1 MNQDSVKQKAVTVCR
16 VLRRVRLLILVI
28 ILSLFASFGL
38 LLSPSFAQSLPQ
50 SFAQNTTDTP
60 APTADV
66 VVDGRVLFR
75 LGSVDGFAAERR
87 ANSVNR
93 DLQTAIETTPL
104 DQLIRIN
111 IAEQDALT
119 TIRLNNRHLLTVTD
133 SDFMR
138 GVTHQEQAEEWAPLL
153 RTALARAQAE
163 RLPSYSRTAIWRSL
177 IGLGIAI
184 ALHILIRWFRSRLWR
199 RWASRPKR
207 LAYSR
212 RLLMPM
218 LLCLRGAL
226 WLAFLHYLC
235 SLWPTARTTRYQTFQ
250 FLNRSFNNDIL
261 TLGEQ
266 AYSLLDIF
274 QLILFI
280 IALWI
285 GVRGLTAAIKSR
297 FLQAAIPDR
306 SIQEVIATL
315 TQFLLMALGL
325 FISLQAW
332 GIDLSALAIFA
343 SVLGVGVGFGL
354 QDIVNNFISGWIL
367 LIERPVQAGDFI
379 HVGDLVGT
387 VERVGARS
395 TELRT
400 PDRISILVP
409 NAELVQNRV
418 VNWSHGRSV
427 SRLHLPLGVAYHSPI
442 DRVHTAVIEAAQTHP
457 YVLRYPE
464 PRLRFLG
471 FGESSLDFD
480 LLIWIRDP
488 RQQYDIKS
496 DVYYLV
502 EANLRRYQIEIPFP
516 QRDINLRPHQLQ
528 ALIESQAA
536 PTSTAANDNHAR
548 HTAAER
554 TDPTQQINAHISAA
568 QPPATAVRTRQPG
581 LKKQLLSD
589 ITAYSAILQA
599 PKNLS
604 TDEVTRLYE
613 QMRGPDGIDIGDHRF
628 WLTVYP
634 NSFVGS
640 EAVTWIVKTQKAT
653 REAAV
658 RLGQRL
664 VENGLIH
671 HVTDEHPFKDEY
683 LFYRFYEDES

>member
-1 MNQDSVKQKAVTVCR
+1 MQVRCHGERGAPFSNACAAARQMLSRACRLVASVA
-16 VLRRVRLLILVI
+16 
-28 ILSLFASFGL
+28 
-38 LLSPSFAQSLPQ
+38 LLSFLLGFGPFSAPSLAQAAFTEP
-50 SFAQNTTDTP
+50 P
-60 APTADV
+60 PTADV

-75 LGSVDGFAAERR
+75 LGSVDGFTAERR

-93 DLQTAIETTPL
+93 DIQAAIASTPL
-104 DQLIRIN
+104 DQRIRVS

-138 GVTHQEQAEEWAPLL
+138 GGTHQEQAEEWAPLL
-153 RTALARAQAE
+153 RSALARAQEE
-163 RLPSYSRTAIWRSL
+163 RQPRYARLAIWRSL
-177 IGLGIAI
+177 IGLGVAI
-184 ALHILIRWFRSRLWR
+184 ALHTLILWVRRRLWR
-199 RWASRPKR
+199 HWASRPKR

-212 RLLMPM
+212 RLIIPA
-218 LLCLRGAL
+218 LLCLRGVV
-226 WLAFLHYLC
+226 WLALLHYLC
-235 SLWPTARTTRYQTFQ
+235 ELWPSARTTRYQTFQ
-250 FLNRSFNNDIL
+250 LLNRSFNNDIL

-266 AYSLLDIF
+266 AYSLLDVA

-367 LIERPVQAGDFI
+367 LIERPVQVGDFI
-379 HVGDLVGT
+379 HLGDLVGT

-427 SRLHLPLGVAYHSPI
+427 SRLHLPLGVAYQSPI
-442 DRVHTAVIEAAQTHP
+442 DQVHTAVIEAAQAHP
-457 YVLRYPE
+457 HVLRYPE
-464 PRLRFLG
+464 PRLRFMG

-496 DVYYLV
+496 DVYYLL

-516 QRDINLRPHQLQ
+516 QRDLNLRPDQLQ
-528 ALIESQAA
+528 TLI
-536 PTSTAANDNHAR
+536 
-548 HTAAER
+548 
-554 TDPTQQINAHISAA
+554 AA
-568 QPPATAVRTRQPG
+568 QSPPPKDANKDANTAPNNNRTPIPAASDATPPSHHKYL
-581 LKKQLLSD
+581 LKD
-589 ITAYSAILQA
+589 ITPYSAILQA

-604 TDEVTRLYE
+604 TDEITRLYE
-613 QMRGPDGIDIGDHRF
+613 QMRGPDGIPIGDHRF

-634 NSFVGS
+634 NSFIGS

-671 HVTDEHPFKDEY
+671 HVTDEHAFKDDY